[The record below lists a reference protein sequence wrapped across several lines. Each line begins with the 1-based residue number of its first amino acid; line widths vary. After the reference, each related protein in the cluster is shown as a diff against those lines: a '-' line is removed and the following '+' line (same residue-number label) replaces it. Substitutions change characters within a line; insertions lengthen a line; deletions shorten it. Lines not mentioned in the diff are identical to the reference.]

1 MALLGDP
8 SFPIHCPKCGNEST
22 EKLSRLKTSPKLVCS
37 ACGVTIT
44 IDAKQLK
51 EGLASVEKSLD
62 DFRKAISKSFKL

>member
-1 MALLGDP
+1 MKLLGDP
-8 SFPIHCPKCGNEST
+8 SLPIHCPKCGHEST
-22 EKLSRLKTSPKLVCS
+22 EKLSRLKASPKLICS
-37 ACGVTIT
+37 ACGTTIR